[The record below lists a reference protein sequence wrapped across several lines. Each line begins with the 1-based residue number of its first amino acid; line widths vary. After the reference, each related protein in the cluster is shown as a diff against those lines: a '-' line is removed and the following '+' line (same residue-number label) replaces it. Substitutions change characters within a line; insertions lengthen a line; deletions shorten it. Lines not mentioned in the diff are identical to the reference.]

1 METKGSD
8 ARIKSNPPGNGS
20 GFRQLSGIL
29 KFNMEGVIMGKKY
42 RPIKPGK
49 KWFKALIAKIVF
61 MVLGRA
67 FQSGARH
74 DSDIKKEVSAWP
86 EGFIIIMNVLPFGPR
101 MAMKKING
109 RLKYRG
115 TKYDDGDLVV
125 NFKNL
130 ECAFL
135 VLTPQIGSAQA
146 FAERRMTVKGDIAYA
161 MAFTRCLNTLLT
173 LLYPKFICK
182 RLLKRV
188 PPLTLKKMMT
198 KVVVNVIGVPFGL

>member
-1 METKGSD
+1 
-8 ARIKSNPPGNGS
+8 
-20 GFRQLSGIL
+20 
-29 KFNMEGVIMGKKY
+29 MGKKY
-42 RPIKPGK
+42 RPVKPGR
-49 KWFKALIAKIVF
+49 KWFKALVAKIVF

-74 DSDIKKEVSAWP
+74 DPDIKKEVSPWP
-86 EGFIIIMNVLPFGPR
+86 DGFVIIMNVMPAGPW
-101 MAMKKING
+101 MSMKKING

-115 TKYDDGDLVV
+115 KKHNDGDLVV

-135 VLTPQIGSAQA
+135 VLTPQMGAAQA

-161 MAFTRCLNTLLT
+161 MAFTRCLNILLT
-173 LLYPKFICK
+173 LLYPKFIYR

-188 PPLTLKKMMT
+188 PPMPLKKLAV
-198 KVVVNVIGVPFGL
+198 KAVVNVIGVPFGL

>member
-1 METKGSD
+1 M
-8 ARIKSNPPGNGS
+8 PPFAKAS
-20 GFRQLSGIL
+20 
-29 KFNMEGVIMGKKY
+29 KEGVMMGKQY
-42 RPIKPGK
+42 RPVVPGK
-49 KWFKALIAKIVF
+49 KWFKALVAKIVF

-74 DSDIKKEVSAWP
+74 DPDMKKEVSALP
-86 EGFIIIMNVLPFGPR
+86 EGFIVIMNVLPSGPR

-115 TKYDDGDLVV
+115 TRYDDGDLVV

-146 FAERRMTVKGDIAYA
+146 FAERRMTVKGDIAHA
-161 MAFTRCLNTLLT
+161 MVFTRCLNTLLT

-188 PPLTLKKMMT
+188 PPMPLKKLMV

>member
-1 METKGSD
+1 M
-8 ARIKSNPPGNGS
+8 R
-20 GFRQLSGIL
+20 
-29 KFNMEGVIMGKKY
+29 KKY
-42 RPIKPGK
+42 RPITPGK

-61 MVLGRA
+61 IVLGRA
-67 FQSGARH
+67 FQSGAKH
-74 DSDIKKEVSAWP
+74 DPDIKKEVSAWP
-86 EGFIIIMNVLPFGPR
+86 EGFILIMNVLPFGPR
-101 MAMKKING
+101 MAMEKTNG

-115 TKYDDGDLVV
+115 TKHDDGDLVV

-188 PPLTLKKMMT
+188 PPMSLKKLMV
-198 KVVVNVIGVPFGL
+198 KVVVNVVGVPFGL

>member
-1 METKGSD
+1 MG
-8 ARIKSNPPGNGS
+8 G
-20 GFRQLSGIL
+20 
-29 KFNMEGVIMGKKY
+29 GVMRKKY

-49 KWFKALIAKIVF
+49 KWFKALVAKIVF
-61 MVLGRA
+61 IVLGRA

-74 DSDIKKEVSAWP
+74 DPDIKKEVSAWP
-86 EGFIIIMNVLPFGPR
+86 EGFILIMNVLPLGPR
-101 MAMKKING
+101 MAMEKTNG

-115 TKYDDGDLVV
+115 AKYDDGDLVV

-188 PPLTLKKMMT
+188 PPMSMKKLMV

>member
-1 METKGSD
+1 MGKQYSP
-8 ARIKSNPPGNGS
+8 IKS
-20 GFRQLSGIL
+20 
-29 KFNMEGVIMGKKY
+29 
-42 RPIKPGK
+42 GK
-49 KWFKALIAKIVF
+49 KWFKALVAKIVF

-67 FQSGARH
+67 FQSGAKH
-74 DSDIKKEVSAWP
+74 DPDIKKEVSAWP
-86 EGFIIIMNVLPFGPR
+86 EGFIIVMNVLPFGPR

-115 TKYDDGDLVV
+115 SKYNDGDLVV

-135 VLTPQIGSAQA
+135 VLTPQMGSAQA

-173 LLYPKFICK
+173 LLYPRFICK

-188 PPLTLKKMMT
+188 PPMSPKKWFV
-198 KVVVNVIGVPFGL
+198 KAVVNVFGVPFGL